1 MSAMKPRGQ
10 RLAAAA
16 YVRIKSRGGF
26 ADTKEFDAL
35 ALEFPAAK
43 ESGVLAKGLALDFSL
58 AKEYGALAHKLPA
71 MILQNG
77 LAQATGFLL
86 AKGSKKHEHGAVLDD
101 LAAVMSAAEGCL
113 ADSGSALHAEI
124 IAADMAA
131 TMRLTRCALEASGW
145 LKRYVQGVLK
155 VDATGEEVT
164 S

>member
-16 YVRIKSRGGF
+16 YAHIENRQGF
-26 ADTKEFDAL
+26 PK
-35 ALEFPAAK
+35 
-43 ESGVLAKGLALDFSL
+43 

-86 AKGSKKHEHGAVLDD
+86 AKGGQEHRAVLDD
-101 LAAVMSAAEGCL
+101 LAAVIFAAEGCR
-113 ADSGSALHAEI
+113 AESGLALHSEI
-124 IAADMAA
+124 IDADTAAA
-131 TMRLTRCALEASGW
+131 MRLTRCALEASGW

-155 VDATGEEVT
+155 VDATGDKEP